1 MPANFWSARERL
13 TLLVYYW
20 SARGEAPLARHQ
32 CLLRE
37 ELARWE
43 RFDLRYQIPIFATF
57 FAKSCEFSC
66 FGGPSGRHSELRNGR
81 NDIILAYLTRGS
93 SISCQQNKNF
103 NLSATYLIRMT
114 ESWCR
119 EHLRQVP
126 TIRSKIGAPRLGLA
140 GGRPVRIHEKSI
152 KSIDFIDFHD
162 FSWVA
167 KDFSRILEAK
177 P

>member
-1 MPANFWSARERL
+1 MAGHWE
-13 TLLVYYW
+13 TLMIGV
-20 SARGEAPLARHQ
+20 RGGEAPLARHQ
-32 CLLRE
+32 RFLRE

-43 RFDLRYQIPIFATF
+43 RFDLRDEIPIFATF

-93 SISCQQNKNF
+93 SISCQQKKNF
-103 NLSATYLIRMT
+103 DRSATYLIRMT

-119 EHLRQVP
+119 EHLRHP
-126 TIRSKIGAPRLGLA
+126 RTTLSKIWVSRLGLA
-140 GGRPVRIHEKSI
+140 GGRPLRIHEESI
-152 KSIDFIDFHD
+152 KSIDCNDY
-162 FSWVA
+162 SWGA
-167 KDFSRILEAK
+167 KDFSRILEAN